1 MKLQRYVN
9 YNKKR
14 VFGSQPIY
22 FFFYLKSFFNDYS
35 DLKLYIGGWG
45 IMMKEKEDVKRKE

>member
-1 MKLQRYVN
+1 MLIII
-9 YNKKR
+9 KK
-14 VFGSQPIY
+14 GCLGANQYI
-22 FFFYLKSFFNDYS
+22 FFYLKSFFNDYS